1 MESALYTMSRADLLK
16 FHIKTK
22 GKVRKLTKICDFLFL
37 FLWIYIK
44 IETSDMH
51 KRANEQIRYCEKC
64 ILKWVEGMEY
74 DI

>member
-1 MESALYTMSRADLLK
+1 MESVLYTMSRADSLK
-16 FHIKTK
+16 FHIKRR
-22 GKVRKLTKICDFLFL
+22 GKAGKLTKICDFLFL

-51 KRANEQIRYCEKC
+51 KRANGQMRYCEKC
-64 ILKWVEGMEY
+64 ILKSMEGMEY

>member
-1 MESALYTMSRADLLK
+1 M
-16 FHIKTK
+16 
-22 GKVRKLTKICDFLFL
+22 TKICDFLFL

-44 IETSDMH
+44 IETNDMH
-51 KRANEQIRYCEKC
+51 KQANGQIRYCEKC